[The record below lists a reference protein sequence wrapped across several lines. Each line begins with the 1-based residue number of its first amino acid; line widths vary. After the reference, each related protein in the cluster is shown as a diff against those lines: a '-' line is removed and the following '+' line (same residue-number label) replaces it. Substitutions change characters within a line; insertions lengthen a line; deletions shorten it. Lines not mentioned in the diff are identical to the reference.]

1 MESDRLIEEIAT
13 IVEAACAKETNMFGY
28 GIWTH
33 HISQVAR
40 NGARLAEL
48 FRADAEIVEIAAL
61 LHDYASVKDEA
72 LYKEHHIH
80 SQTEAE
86 KILKRLDYPAD
97 RIDAV
102 KECIATHR
110 GSVRRER
117 KSPEAECL
125 ANADALTHI
134 EQIPSL
140 MHLAYVQFG
149 MEIDEGA
156 AWVRSKLK
164 RTWRKLDPQVQEMI
178 VEKYEAALL
187 TLTVLDNSERL
198 SVERADG

>member
-1 MESDRLIEEIAT
+1 MQRDFLIAEVAA
-13 IVEAACAKETNMFGY
+13 IVEAACLKDSNIFGY

-40 NGARLAEL
+40 NGKRLAQL
-48 FRADAEIVEIAAL
+48 FEADPEIVEIAAL
-61 LHDYASVKDEA
+61 LHDYASVKDES

-86 KILKRLDYPAD
+86 KILTRLDYSPE
-97 RIDAV
+97 RIEAV
-102 KECIATHR
+102 KECIASHR
-110 GSVRRER
+110 GSVPRER

-134 EQIPSL
+134 EQIPSFL
-140 MHLAYVQFG
+140 HLAYVQFE

-156 AWVRSKLK
+156 GWVRSKLE
-164 RTWRKLDPQVQEMI
+164 RSWNKLSPQVQEM
-178 VEKYEAALL
+178 VAQKYQAALQ
-187 TLTVLDNSERL
+187 TLTVLEGGESFG
-198 SVERADG
+198 S

>member
-1 MESDRLIEEIAT
+1 MGKDNLISEIAA
-13 IVEAACAKETNMFGY
+13 IVEKACKEKTNIFGY

-33 HISQVAR
+33 HISQVAG
-40 NGARLAEL
+40 NGKRLADL
-48 FRADAEIVEIAAL
+48 FGADPEIVEIAAL

-86 KILKRLDYPAD
+86 KILKRLDYPVE
-97 RIDAV
+97 RIEVV
-102 KECIATHR
+102 KECIASHR
-110 GSVRRER
+110 GSVPRER

-134 EQIPSL
+134 EQIPSF

-156 AWVRSKLK
+156 SWVRSKLN
-164 RTWRKLDPQVQEMI
+164 RTWNKLDPRVQAMI
-178 VEKYEAALL
+178 AEKYEAALL
-187 TLTVLDNSERL
+187 TLTVLE
-198 SVERADG
+198 DGGSYGS

>member
-1 MESDRLIEEIAT
+1 MDRDKLISEIAA
-13 IVEAACAKETNMFGY
+13 IVEAACAEETNIFGY

-33 HISQVAR
+33 HITQVAS
-40 NGARLAEL
+40 NGKHLAEL
-48 FRADAEIVEIAAL
+48 FEADAEIVEIAAL
-61 LHDYASVKDEA
+61 LHDYSSVKDEA

-86 KILKRLDYPAD
+86 MILRRLDYPAE
-97 RIDAV
+97 RIESV
-102 KECIATHR
+102 KECIGSHR

-117 KSPEAECL
+117 RSPEAECL

-134 EQIPSL
+134 EQIPSFL
-140 MHLAYVQFG
+140 RLAYVEFG

-164 RTWRKLDPQVQEMI
+164 RTWNKMNPQVQEMI
-178 VEKYEAALL
+178 TEKYEAALL
-187 TLTVLDNSERL
+187 TLTVLESHEPVGN
-198 SVERADG
+198 

>member
-1 MESDRLIEEIAT
+1 MDRDALIREITA
-13 IVEAACAKETNMFGY
+13 IVEAACAAETNMFGY

-40 NGARLAEL
+40 NGVRLAGL
-48 FRADAEIVEIAAL
+48 FGADAEIVEIAAL

-86 KILKRLDYPAD
+86 KILKSFDYPVE
-97 RIDAV
+97 RIEAV
-102 KECIATHR
+102 KECIASHR

-125 ANADALTHI
+125 ANADGLTHI
-134 EQIPSL
+134 EQIPSF

-156 AWVRSKLK
+156 GWVRSKLN
-164 RTWRKLDPQVQEMI
+164 RTWNKLDPQVQEMI
-178 VEKYEAALL
+178 AEKFVAALL
-187 TLTVLDNSERL
+187 MLTVASDATSQPTLFDDS
-198 SVERADG
+198 

>member
-1 MESDRLIEEIAT
+1 VINEIAA
-13 IVEAACAKETNMFGY
+13 IVEAACANETNIFGY

-40 NGARLAEL
+40 NGVRLAEL
-48 FRADAEIVEIAAL
+48 FGADPEIVEIAAL

-80 SQTEAE
+80 SQAEAE
-86 KILKRLDYPAD
+86 KILKGFDYPGE
-97 RIDAV
+97 RIEAV
-102 KECIATHR
+102 KECIASHR

-134 EQIPSL
+134 EQIPSF

-156 AWVRSKLK
+156 GWVRSKLE
-164 RTWRKLDPQVQEMI
+164 RSWNKLSPGVQVMI
-178 VEKYEAALL
+178 AEKYEAALL
-187 TLTVLDNSERL
+187 TLTVLENGRPAAS
-198 SVERADG
+198 